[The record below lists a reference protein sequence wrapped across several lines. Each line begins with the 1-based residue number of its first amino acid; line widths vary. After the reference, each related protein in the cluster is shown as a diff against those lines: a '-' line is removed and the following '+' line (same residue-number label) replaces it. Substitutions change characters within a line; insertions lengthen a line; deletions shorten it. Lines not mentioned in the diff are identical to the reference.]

1 MSHTNS
7 TTNYNLPQ
15 FLPTDK
21 PFWLT
26 DINGA
31 FSTIDTAIDA
41 AKDAADAAQADAT
54 QALSDASSASTAA
67 AAADGKGS
75 GAVASLTDTFD
86 PTSTYTVGSLVMYNN
101 LMYFCTVAVTTP
113 GPWTGTANW
122 RRNTVFDSLKEF
134 FGHFTELTSI
144 VRSVDHGPLTLNGTY
159 QIPSEI
165 LAKNLILIEFRRYG
179 LGGTVVVPLA
189 ALTGGAFNA
198 GIEIAASE
206 ACKWTFSI
214 SETGLITLK
223 SRIGDSDPWVDLYAW
238 G

>member
-41 AKDAADAAQADAT
+41 AKDAADAAQTDAT

-101 LMYFCTVAVTTP
+101 LMYYCTVAVTNP
-113 GPWTGTANW
+113 GPWTGTDNW
-122 RRNTVFDSLKEF
+122 RRNNVFDSLKEF
-134 FGHFTELTSI
+134 YGYFSELTSI
-144 VRSVDHGPLTLNGTY
+144 VRSADHGPLTLNGTY

-165 LAKNLILIEFRRYG
+165 LAKKLILIEFRRFG
-179 LGGTVVVPLA
+179 LGGSVVVPLI
-189 ALTGGAFNA
+189 ALTAGSFTS

-206 ACKWTFSI
+206 TCKWTFSI

-223 SRIGDSDPWVDLYAW
+223 SRIGDADPWVDLYAW